1 MIELRATLAGRITLA
16 AFSTLILLF
25 LALPIVVIVVT
36 SFGKDAFG
44 TFPPHAWTFGWYKQ
58 LFADGSKWPAALS
71 LSALVAAMTTAFSLI
86 LGMTAA
92 TALVRSDLPLRSVVY
107 GLVLAPLIIP
117 QVVIALG
124 LFLLFEP
131 ASMLGSP
138 VAIALGHTVLASPIA
153 VMILMAT
160 LKGIDER
167 LEDAAAGMG
176 AGRLTIWRRITL
188 PLAMP
193 GLVAAGIFAFITSF
207 DEFFISQFLSSV
219 DTVTLPVQV
228 FNVLQYN
235 VDPSV
240 TAVSAILIAVAVV
253 ALVLV
258 AVVRGLGGSGRQDGL
273 LPTEPG
279 VGLPAVSETAS

>member
-1 MIELRATLAGRITLA
+1 MIALRSTLAGRIFLTVA
-16 AFSTLILLF
+16 STVILLF
-25 LALPIVVIVVT
+25 LALPIALIVVT

-44 TFPPHAWTFGWYKQ
+44 SFPPDSWTLGWYKV
-58 LFADGSKWPAALS
+58 LFADGSKWPTALS
-71 LSALVAAMTTAFSLI
+71 LSALIASLTTVFSLL
-86 LGMTAA
+86 LGITAA
-92 TALVRSDLPLRSVVY
+92 TALVRSNLPLRSAVY
-107 GLVLAPLIIP
+107 GLVLAPLVIP

-131 ASMLGSP
+131 AAMLGSP
-138 VAIALGHTVLASPIA
+138 IAIALGHTVLASPIA

-167 LEDAAAGMG
+167 LEDAAASMG
-176 AGRLTIWRRITL
+176 ANRLTVARRITL

-193 GLVAAGIFAFITSF
+193 GMIAAAIFSFITSF

-228 FNVLQYN
+228 FNVLQFD

-240 TAVSAILIAVAVV
+240 TAISAVLIAIAVL

-258 AVVRGLGGSGRQDGL
+258 AAVRRLGGAGKQDGL
-273 LPTEPG
+273 LPTEPA
-279 VGLPAVSETAS
+279 VGLSTGSETS

>member
-1 MIELRATLAGRITLA
+1 MIELRSTLAGRITLA
-16 AFSTLILLF
+16 VFSTLILLF
-25 LALPIVVIVVT
+25 LALPIIVIVVT

-44 TFPPHAWTFGWYKQ
+44 NFPPDAWTFGWYKV
-58 LFADGSKWPAALS
+58 LFAEGSKWPAALS
-71 LSALVAAMTTAFSLI
+71 LSALIASLTTVFSLL

-92 TALVRSDLPLRSVVY
+92 TALVRSELPLRTAVY
-107 GLVLAPLIIP
+107 GLVLAPLVIP

-124 LFLLFEP
+124 LFLLLEP
-131 ASMLGSP
+131 ASLLGSP

-167 LEDAAAGMG
+167 LEDAAASMG
-176 AGRLTIWRRITL
+176 AGRLTVWRRITL

-193 GLVAAGIFAFITSF
+193 GMVAAAIFSFITSF
-207 DEFFISQFLSSV
+207 DEFFISQFMSSV

-228 FNVLQYN
+228 FNVLQYD

-253 ALVLV
+253 ALALV
-258 AVVRGLGGSGRQDGL
+258 GLVRRLSGSGKQDGL

-279 VGLPAVSETAS
+279 VGLSAGSETRS

>member
-1 MIELRATLAGRITLA
+1 MIELRSTLAGRITLA
-16 AFSTLILLF
+16 VFSTLILLF
-25 LALPIVVIVVT
+25 LAMPIVVIVVT

-44 TFPPHAWTFGWYKQ
+44 SFPPESWTLGWYKQ
-58 LFADGSKWPAALS
+58 LFAAGSKWPAALS
-71 LSALVAAMTTAFSLI
+71 LSALVAAMTTVFSLV

-92 TALVRSDLPLRSVVY
+92 TALVRSELPLRSAVY
-107 GLVLAPLIIP
+107 GLVLAPLVIP
-117 QVVIALG
+117 QVVVALG

-167 LEDAAAGMG
+167 LEDAAASMG
-176 AGRLTIWRRITL
+176 AGRLTIARRITL

-207 DEFFISQFLSSV
+207 FISQFLSSV
-219 DTVTLPVQV
+219 DTTTLPVQV

-253 ALVLV
+253 ALALV
-258 AVVRGLGGSGRQDGL
+258 GVVRKLSGSGKQDGL

-279 VGLPAVSETAS
+279 VGLPAGSETAS